1 MSRFSLPLLTLALLY
16 EVSFRTD
23 ERGGSRIRSLE
34 SQVSAIQNTLTDL
47 VTTLRAGMSSSAST
61 GSGHTPAGISTT
73 TPDYAPPLGLAQGL
87 VNMGLI
93 QPGSSPSGPTGGFD
107 SMGAYRSASVGSGPT
122 PPFFGGQGGAHPAYP
137 SHRSPTTHFNAFSSG
152 NGTFNVAGREMLP
165 PPQPRQDTT
174 RSQPSPFGFPGQ
186 ETILSSTSGP
196 DSSRMSMPQ
205 SSSSTTTFDWPPSS
219 TTTQQP
225 QQPQQPEKQRHM
237 SLPPSRAGSVGPEDI
252 LGPEEIINPLG
263 AMSSMAGLVE
273 AAVERAREEQEKSG
287 SGQSSGSEKRGSDG
301 SGGADASTRP
311 KKKARFSPSPPTGPT
326 VVEWQNLPPTSA
338 KEKGK
343 GKKKTHVHMY
353 PDAVTEGLVSEEE
366 AKEMMS
372 M

>member
-1 MSRFSLPLLTLALLY
+1 
-16 EVSFRTD
+16 
-23 ERGGSRIRSLE
+23 
-34 SQVSAIQNTLTDL
+34 
-47 VTTLRAGMSSSAST
+47 
-61 GSGHTPAGISTT
+61 
-73 TPDYAPPLGLAQGL
+73 
-87 VNMGLI
+87 
-93 QPGSSPSGPTGGFD
+93 
-107 SMGAYRSASVGSGPT
+107 
-122 PPFFGGQGGAHPAYP
+122 
-137 SHRSPTTHFNAFSSG
+137 
-152 NGTFNVAGREMLP
+152 
-165 PPQPRQDTT
+165 
-174 RSQPSPFGFPGQ
+174 
-186 ETILSSTSGP
+186 
-196 DSSRMSMPQ
+196 
-205 SSSSTTTFDWPPSS
+205 
-219 TTTQQP
+219 
-225 QQPQQPEKQRHM
+225 M

-311 KKKARFSPSPPTGPT
+311 KKKARFSSSPPTGPT
-326 VVEWQNLPPTSA
+326 VVEWQNLPPGSA

-366 AKEMMS
+366 GKEMMS

>member
-1 MSRFSLPLLTLALLY
+1 
-16 EVSFRTD
+16 
-23 ERGGSRIRSLE
+23 
-34 SQVSAIQNTLTDL
+34 
-47 VTTLRAGMSSSAST
+47 MSSSAST

-93 QPGSSPSGPTGGFD
+93 QPGSSPSGPSGGFD
-107 SMGAYRSASVGSGPT
+107 AMGAYRSASVGSGPT

-152 NGTFNVAGREMLP
+152 NGAFNVAGREMLP
-165 PPQPRQDTT
+165 PPQPRQDST
-174 RSQPSPFGFPGQ
+174 RSQPSPFGFAGQ
-186 ETILSSTSGP
+186 ETMLSSTSGP
-196 DSSRMSMPQ
+196 DSSRLSLPQ
-205 SSSSTTTFDWPPSS
+205 SSSSTTAFDWPPSS
-219 TTTQQP
+219 TTAQQP

-273 AAVERAREEQEKSG
+273 AAVERAREEQEKGG

-326 VVEWQNLPPTSA
+326 VVEWQNLPPGSA

-366 AKEMMS
+366 GKEMMS